1 MHEARRTGREVDGK
15 SNTGGDLCHV
25 DSSDLRVTAKKEK
38 EEKLLQRGDRETSP
52 SIRYTAGTR

>member
-15 SNTGGDLCHV
+15 SSTGGDLCHV